1 MESLA
6 LAVIIITSP
15 AMYGGPLALALTF
28 WRANQI
34 SKLRRIFIILLSL
47 LSFFSGSF
55 LLIENIS
62 RGATIIGL
70 LGVVSSGMTIYRLR
84 KLR

>member
-28 WRANQI
+28 WRGNQI
-34 SKLRRIFIILLSL
+34 SKLRRIFIILLST
-47 LSFFSGSF
+47 LSFFSGIF

-62 RGATIIGL
+62 KGATIIGL
-70 LGVVSSGMTIYRLR
+70 LGVLSSGMTMYRLR